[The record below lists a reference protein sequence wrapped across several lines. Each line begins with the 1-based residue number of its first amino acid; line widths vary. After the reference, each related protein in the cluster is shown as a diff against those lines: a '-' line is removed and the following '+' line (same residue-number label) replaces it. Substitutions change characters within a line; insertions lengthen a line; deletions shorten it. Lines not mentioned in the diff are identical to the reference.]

1 MELGN
6 RTENCTDL
14 ESVLYETESSCIKN
28 RTELENCT
36 ELKTELS
43 SKKSMIKKSDI
54 PYDTKPA
61 PSSTGNAPNESNSYD
76 C

>member
-1 MELGN
+1 VELGN

-14 ESVLYETESSCIKN
+14 ESVLYETESSCIEN

-54 PYDTKPA
+54 PYDTKPV